1 MDIQGKVAVVTGGAS
16 GIGLGIAQALI
27 EKGCR
32 VMIADIEE
40 AKALAA
46 AEQLNKLGGDVRA
59 QGCDVADYGS
69 VTRLADAAWEAF
81 GDVNLVFNNA
91 GVGASGNVIDADPD
105 EVDWV
110 LNVNLKGVWN
120 GCSVFG
126 KRFVAQGTNSVIC
139 NTASEH
145 ALGVPH
151 LGQGIYT
158 ASKHALLGMSDVMRG
173 ELPEQVSVSVVC
185 PGLVQTELH
194 TASRNGPSGMPS
206 DEVITMGAQV
216 LARGMN
222 PLDIGRLTVAGV
234 ERGDFLIMTHPHAR
248 SFAEKRW
255 QDIEE
260 GFAKAPEV
268 ENAEQYDVTRVIQS
282 VLSS

>member
-1 MDIQGKVAVVTGGAS
+1 MNIIGKAAVVTGGAS
-16 GIGLGIAQALI
+16 GIGFGIAQALL

-40 AKALAA
+40 AKVLAA
-46 AEQLNKLGGDVRA
+46 AEMLNKLGGDVRT
-59 QGCDVADYGS
+59 QVCNVADYAS
-69 VTRLADAAWEAF
+69 VTQLADAAWEAF
-81 GDVNLVFNNA
+81 GEINLVFNNA
-91 GVGASGNVIDADPD
+91 GVGTSGNIIDTDPK

-110 LNVNLKGVWN
+110 LDVNLKGVWN

-126 KRFVAQGTNSVIC
+126 KRFVAQEGNSVIC

-173 ELPEQVSVSVVC
+173 ELPEHVSVSVVC
-185 PGLVQTELH
+185 PGLVKTELH
-194 TASRNGPSGMPS
+194 IASRNGPSGMPPE
-206 DEVITMGAQV
+206 DVAAIGEQV
-216 LARGMN
+216 LARGMD
-222 PLDIGRLTVAGV
+222 PLDIGHLTVAGV

-248 SFAEKRW
+248 AFAEKRW

-268 ENAEQYDVTRVIQS
+268 ENAEQYDVTSVIQS
-282 VLSS
+282 VLSN

>member
-1 MDIQGKVAVVTGGAS
+1 MNIKGKAAVVTGGAS

-40 AKALAA
+40 AKAIAA
-46 AEQLNKLGGDVRA
+46 AEKLSKLGGDVKA
-59 QGCDVADYGS
+59 QACDVASYAS
-69 VTRLADAAWEAF
+69 VTQLADAAWDAF
-81 GDVNLVFNNA
+81 GEVNLVFNNA
-91 GVGASGNVIDADPD
+91 GVGTTGNLIDTDPA

-126 KRFVAQGTNSVIC
+126 KRFVAQESNSVIC

-173 ELPEQVSVSVVC
+173 ELPEHVSVSVVC
-185 PGLVQTELH
+185 PGLVKTELH

-206 DEVITMGAQV
+206 DEVASMGAQV

-248 SFAEKRW
+248 TFAEKRW

-260 GFAKAPEV
+260 GFDKAPEV
-268 ENAEQYDVTRVIQS
+268 ENAEQYDVTSVIQS
-282 VLSS
+282 VFSN